1 MFQETNLENF
11 LREVEGGN
19 FMMGGEK
26 THSEIPL
33 KVATITK
40 VILLSL
46 TLVGFLTVQVP

>member
-1 MFQETNLENF
+1 
-11 LREVEGGN
+11 
-19 FMMGGEK
+19 MMGGEK

-33 KVATITK
+33 KVATITT